1 MYALIEYAGK
11 QFRIEEGLTLKLPYI
26 SAKEGSKIT
35 IDKVLLLDSG
45 KEKQFGSPYIE
56 GIHFDAKIIEHG
68 RENKVVVFKFKRRKG
83 HQKKNGHKQKY
94 TIVEV
99 NKMRKK
105 SSSPTKKAK
114 TSTKESAPKK
124 TKTSTKESAPKKTKT
139 STKEEKG

>member
-1 MYALIEYAGK
+1 MYALIEFAGK
-11 QFRIEEGLTLKLPYI
+11 QFRIEEGLTLKFPYI
-26 SAKEGSKIT
+26 AAKEGSKIT

-68 RENKVVVFKFKRRKG
+68 KENKVIVFKFKRRKG

-99 NKMRKK
+99 NKMKK
-105 SSSPTKKAK
+105 NSSSSPTKAKTSTKETAPKKAKTSTKKTAPKKAK
-114 TSTKESAPKK
+114 TSTKED
-124 TKTSTKESAPKKTKT
+124 KE
-139 STKEEKG
+139 